1 MLFYKRDNPIETTVA
16 VKVKTSMLVL
26 LCEYSVDLILTT
38 VFQDLTFISNVV
50 VAYISNVTVYISFTT
65 RYCCRFHWN
74 I

>member
-1 MLFYKRDNPIETTVA
+1 MLFYKRDNPIETTVT

-50 VAYISNVTVYISFTT
+50 VAYISNVTVYIFFTT